1 MERMRKMVLYLVS
14 SLLLG
19 CLGWVLLHALC
30 TIPQAKNIFKNRTMF
45 PLILAGS
52 IFLLLLFVKL
62 ADWCRSWKK
71 HTLMKATAIVF
82 LLILVLQFLYLYYVR
97 YWVGYDNLLVLDEAW
112 YMQTDGHISPDFYDS
127 YFQRYPHNHPVTILL
142 YWVLKA
148 AGKLGV
154 SGLYWP
160 SVALYNCMPA
170 SVSECGNLF
179 RMEDVE
185 SGEFTK
191 SDNLCGMYGDFYCG
205 RNENPDN
212 RGTPSACIS
221 DHGSLCERLESVQT
235 GCMSD
240 SFSGDMWSDLGRDR
254 HASKSLCRF

>member
-1 MERMRKMVLYLVS
+1 MINRKINQKEVEDMERMRKTVLYLTS
-14 SLLLG
+14 FLLLG
-19 CLGWVLLHALC
+19 CLGWVFFHALC
-30 TIPQAKNIFKNRTMF
+30 TIPQAKNILKNRTVF

-160 SVALYNCMPA
+160 SHLLGLVL
-170 SVSECGNLF
+170 
-179 RMEDVE
+179 
-185 SGEFTK
+185 
-191 SDNLCGMYGDFYCG
+191 
-205 RNENPDN
+205 
-212 RGTPSACIS
+212 
-221 DHGSLCERLESVQT
+221 SLI
-235 GCMSD
+235 
-240 SFSGDMWSDLGRDR
+240 
-254 HASKSLCRF
+254 HI

>member
-112 YMQTDGHISPDFYDS
+112 YMQADGHISPDFYDS

-142 YWVLKA
+142 YWVLKI

-160 SVALYNCMPA
+160 SHLL
-170 SVSECGNLF
+170 GL
-179 RMEDVE
+179 
-185 SGEFTK
+185 
-191 SDNLCGMYGDFYCG
+191 
-205 RNENPDN
+205 
-212 RGTPSACIS
+212 
-221 DHGSLCERLESVQT
+221 ERV
-235 GCMSD
+235 
-240 SFSGDMWSDLGRDR
+240 
-254 HASKSLCRF
+254 